1 MKTCPTCGMNAEDRV
16 PFCTCCGTSFVVCQP
31 VSPTDETLV
40 LPVTKSIDKTQV
52 LPVKTPAKK
61 TQVLPAKKTA
71 PPPPLFEEEDKKRGH
86 TLPIVIIAILTVL
99 AVGLSA
105 LWLSGGLEA
114 MLKKDSG
121 STTNNTQKPTS
132 FQPTTLPT
140 IAAVYENGKELT
152 TGQYL
157 AYLYLE
163 FENLYYSQG
172 LYQYEAYGTDPWTL
186 TFPYGQD
193 GEELLLSDYI
203 IRATQDNVKRQIVLT
218 QMMEEYD
225 IPRITEDEAELNK
238 DLTTLEKDA
247 FIDLG
252 FDNDSYIYAVQN
264 AYLNERSLFYGLYG
278 KGGARAVDELE
289 LRRYFSNNYVSY
301 KIISIPLTD
310 ATGKALDKNSA
321 AYQKITDKMSQLLS
335 VSQQNGFNA
344 AYVLHTG
351 QPAENARQTTD
362 GITMDEAL
370 VQAIGSLPYNK
381 PTIVEYMAGGTTP
394 TIALI
399 ERLNTNDMYEQ
410 SVENIIYTLRYEAFN
425 TEVTEAM
432 ERLDITFDNTVIAR
446 NKPED
451 FLTIEEYP

>member
-1 MKTCPTCGMNAEDRV
+1 MKTCPTCGMSAEDWA
-16 PFCTCCGTSFVVCQP
+16 PFCTCCGTSFVVRQP
-31 VSPTDETLV
+31 KPADESSTPPTPRKEPAMPAEKKSV
-40 LPVTKSIDKTQV
+40 LPVTKPT
-52 LPVKTPAKK
+52 
-61 TQVLPAKKTA
+61 
-71 PPPPLFEEEDKKRGH
+71 PPPPSFDEKEKKSGH

-105 LWLSGGLEA
+105 LWLTGGPEA
-114 MLKKDSG
+114 MLKKDSD
-121 STTNNTQKPTS
+121 STSDNTKKPTS
-132 FQPTTLPT
+132 LQPTPLPT
-140 IAAVYENGKELT
+140 IAATYENGKELT
-152 TGQYL
+152 TNQYL

-172 LYQYEAYGTDPWTL
+172 LYQYEAYGMNPWEQ
-186 TFPYGQD
+186 TFPYGKD
-193 GEELLLSDYI
+193 GAKLLLSDYI
-203 IRATQDNVKRQIVLT
+203 VRATQDNIKRQIVLA
-218 QMMEEYD
+218 QMMQEYD
-225 IPRITEDEAELNK
+225 IPRMAEDEAELNK
-238 DLTTLEKDA
+238 DLATLEKDA

-301 KIISIPLTD
+301 KMISTPLTD
-310 ATGKALDKNSA
+310 TTGKALDKNSA
-321 AYQKITDKMSQLLS
+321 AYQEIMDNMARLLS

-381 PTIVEYMAGGTTP
+381 PTIVEFMANGTTP

-410 SVENIIYTLRYEAFN
+410 SVENILYTLRYEAFN
-425 TEVTEAM
+425 AEVEEAIA
-432 ERLDITFDNTVIAR
+432 RLDITFDNKVIAC

-451 FLTIEEYP
+451 FLIILENK